1 MKSKYVTTHQYSY
14 TYSYFVSTFVGTG
27 WSQNLKQ
34 REPSLPQHICSVNS
48 SKLKFEW
55 TMDSIQGILTMIEVT
70 QQNNGMVP
78 ATLVLTS
85 DAIFLMSE
93 EEDCQLGM
101 EWFHIKCH

>member
-1 MKSKYVTTHQYSY
+1 MKSKYVTTYHISY
-14 TYSYFVSTFVGTG
+14 IFSSALVGTG

-55 TMDSIQGILTMIEVT
+55 TMDSIHGILTMIEVT
-70 QQNNGMVP
+70 QKNNGMVP

-93 EEDCQLGM
+93 EEDSQLGM
-101 EWFHIKCH
+101 VSSKTVVL